1 MDQPPRFATLMA
13 ARYCR
18 RDRETLILHW
28 FVTIMIDWPRALAW
42 RMRQQLLEP
51 VGTESVAGVVRRLGA
66 VPAQSDASAE
76 LAIRSRRAESKAGE
90 VTDALAAGRII
101 RTFAFRGATHLLTP
115 EEGAAYLALRA
126 SSRMW
131 ELPSWQSF
139 YQLSPSDWPPFR
151 AAVRDALVDG
161 PRTREELGAIVV
173 SRPEFRHLQ
182 SAFSDRAL
190 TLLKPLAW
198 QGDISFGPPRDGRAT
213 FQRLDRNAHWAGLPD
228 IDEAGLQAVEAY
240 LRTYGPATPEHLRYW
255 LGEGLGVARKRIQS
269 WIAGLADRVAAIDI
283 EGDSAYVRR
292 DDLADLEGTPPSS
305 GVRLLPGHDQWV
317 LGPGTAD
324 HHVVPPARRKVVTR
338 GSNLVIVG
346 GVVSG
351 TWSIAQDRVIVAW
364 FSEIGTVPKAA
375 LTEQVD
381 RLATLLERP
390 LESTIQAG

>member
-1 MDQPPRFATLMA
+1 M
-13 ARYCR
+13 
-18 RDRETLILHW
+18 HW
-28 FVTIMIDWPRALAW
+28 FVTTMIDWPRALAW

-76 LAIRSRRAESKAGE
+76 LAIRTRRAESSAGE

-151 AAVRDALVDG
+151 AVVRDALVDG
-161 PRTREELGAIVV
+161 PRTQEELGAAIAAQ
-173 SRPEFRHLQ
+173 PEFCHLQ
-182 SAFSDRAL
+182 STFSGRAF

-213 FQRLDRNAHWAGLPD
+213 FQRLDRNPGWAGLPD
-228 IDEAGLQAVEAY
+228 IDEAGLLAVEAY
-240 LRTYGPATPEHLRYW
+240 LRAYGPATTEHLRYW
-255 LGEGLGVARKRIQS
+255 LGEGLGVARKRIQN
-269 WIAGLADRVAAIDI
+269 WLRDLDDRLATIDI
-283 EGDSAYVRR
+283 EGDSAYVLR

-324 HHVVPPARRKVVTR
+324 HHVVPPASRKVVTR

-364 FSEIGTVPKAA
+364 FSEMGTVPKAA

-381 RLATLLERP
+381 RLATILERP
-390 LESTIQAG
+390 LDSTIQPG

>member
-1 MDQPPRFATLMA
+1 
-13 ARYCR
+13 
-18 RDRETLILHW
+18 
-28 FVTIMIDWPRALAW
+28 MIDWPRALAW

-76 LAIRSRRAESKAGE
+76 LAIRTRRAESRAGE

-161 PRTREELGAIVV
+161 PRTREELGAAIAA
-173 SRPEFRHLQ
+173 RPEFRHLQ
-182 SAFSDRAL
+182 SAFSDRAF

-213 FQRLDRNAHWAGLPD
+213 FQRLDRNPGWAGLPD
-228 IDEAGLQAVEAY
+228 IDEAGLLAVEAY
-240 LRTYGPATPEHLRYW
+240 LRAYGPATTEHLRYW
-255 LGEGLGVARKRIQS
+255 LGEGLGVARKRIQT
-269 WIAGLADRVAAIDI
+269 WLRDLDDRLATIDI
-283 EGDSAYVRR
+283 EGDSAYVLR
-292 DDLADLEGTPPSS
+292 DDLADLEGTPPNS

-364 FSEIGTVPKAA
+364 FSEMGTVPKAA

-381 RLATLLERP
+381 RLATILERP
-390 LESTIQAG
+390 LDSTIQAG